1 MVLGYSGYPE
11 NFGSERGALTMNPID
26 IEYVMACVECGINR
40 AWPNYLCEECGE
52 PVVNKEN
59 TMNPID
65 IECDGCNAEAGE
77 PCREYCTGKAEWDE
91 NNE

>member
-1 MVLGYSGYPE
+1 MVFSNFGYPE
-11 NFGSERGALTMNPID
+11 KFGSYG
-26 IEYVMACVECGINR
+26 
-40 AWPNYLCEECGE
+40 
-52 PVVNKEN
+52 VVI

-77 PCREYCTGKAEWDE
+77 PCREYCTGTAEWKE

>member
-11 NFGSERGALTMNPID
+11 KNGT
-26 IEYVMACVECGINR
+26 NR
-40 AWPNYLCEECGE
+40 K
-52 PVVNKEN
+52 VI

-65 IECDGCNAEAGE
+65 IECDGCDAEAGE
-77 PCREYCTGKAEWDE
+77 PCREYCTGKAEWKE

>member
-1 MVLGYSGYPE
+1 MVFSNFGYPE
-11 NFGSERGALTMNPID
+11 NFGSERGAL
-26 IEYVMACVECGINR
+26 
-40 AWPNYLCEECGE
+40 
-52 PVVNKEN
+52 

-77 PCREYCTGKAEWDE
+77 PCRENCTGKAEWEE

>member
-1 MVLGYSGYPE
+1 MVLGYLIYPE
-11 NFGSERGALTMNPID
+11 KFGSERGAL
-26 IEYVMACVECGINR
+26 
-40 AWPNYLCEECGE
+40 
-52 PVVNKEN
+52 